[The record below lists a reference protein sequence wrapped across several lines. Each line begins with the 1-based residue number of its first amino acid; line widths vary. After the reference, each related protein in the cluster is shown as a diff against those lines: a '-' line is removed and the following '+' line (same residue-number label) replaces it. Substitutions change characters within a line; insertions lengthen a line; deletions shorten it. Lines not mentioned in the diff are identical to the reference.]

1 MYGSVWFIHEGSYAV
16 LSLPDSITDERW
28 RRIEADTE
36 NGHGHDFNEERT
48 PEQLKGEGGWDL
60 KSLYKVRRKHS

>member
-1 MYGSVWFIHEGSYAV
+1 MVVFSSNIKEVTQS
-16 LSLPDSITDERW
+16 SLLITDERW

-60 KSLYKVRRKHS
+60 KSLYKVRRKH